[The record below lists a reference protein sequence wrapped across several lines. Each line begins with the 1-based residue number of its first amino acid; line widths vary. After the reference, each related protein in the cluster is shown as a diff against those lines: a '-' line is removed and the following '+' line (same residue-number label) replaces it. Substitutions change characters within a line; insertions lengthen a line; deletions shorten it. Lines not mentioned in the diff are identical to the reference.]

1 MSPSEDDQSSDDK
14 FSEDEED
21 VLQAIFDAEDEE
33 DEGEFEGFPIQL
45 PENMN
50 WTQTEFEADIEDLSL
65 QCGPKENARRQEPA
79 LGYFQLFVDNR
90 LIEEITEFTN
100 KNAVAK
106 RTVNWKRTTTA
117 EIKALLAMTIISNDL
132 LVVPRDERYFI
143 SGGNTSVF
151 HTPGIRN
158 VFPSRKCYFDLKKY
172 ISFVDPD
179 HEKTEDEARDV
190 LYKIRNITRT
200 ITQKFFD
207 LYNSYFT
214 CKI

>member
-1 MSPSEDDQSSDDK
+1 M
-14 FSEDEED
+14 
-21 VLQAIFDAEDEE
+21 
-33 DEGEFEGFPIQL
+33 
-45 PENMN
+45 
-50 WTQTEFEADIEDLSL
+50 
-65 QCGPKENARRQEPA
+65 
-79 LGYFQLFVDNR
+79 DNR

-106 RTVNWKRTTTA
+106 WTVNWKRTITA

-143 SGGNTSVF
+143 LGGNTSLF

-158 VFPSRKCYFDLKKY
+158 VFPSRKRYFDLKKY

-179 HEKTEDEARDV
+179 HDKTEDEARDV